1 MDKNVVRMVNRGTQ
15 TTNIFLEEFCVYF
28 LRYDVNA
35 KFFFVCVQKN
45 IRSSLKVTNCPKCY
59 KNIIPTSNI
68 TFKIYVKKRT
78 YVIIFSD
85 SCFGRKMTYLGLGKC
100 VAAPFT

>member
-45 IRSSLKVTNCPKCY
+45 IRSSLKVTNC
-59 KNIIPTSNI
+59 
-68 TFKIYVKKRT
+68 KKT